1 MSKPL
6 SSETDIPE
14 EDRRCLHCKLLRT
27 LIGCCIEDRGLSDWV
42 ALVIELNSMRVL
54 LTLLHKVQELVDNED
69 PLG

>member
-14 EDRRCLHCKLLRT
+14 EDRRCKLLRT